1 MLDIEQIIQKN
12 QGSIWN
18 FWRKNIQWY
27 LTNQYKRITKLVK
40 NGYYLKK
47 SYFKHAKGT
56 PLPKDYTVALRHE
69 DVELSVKHIQNVIMF
84 ILFFHMKDK
93 SWLRSWKNKIGHLPS
108 SCTLYRKRLRHDA
121 NANGTTCKDM
131 RRSLL
136 KRKWFFSTLKEN
148 NMHSH
153 KHVRT

>member
-108 SCTLYRKRLRHDA
+108 SCTVLLYFIQKKIKTRCKCQWHDMQRYA
-121 NANGTTCKDM
+121 P
-131 RRSLL
+131 
-136 KRKWFFSTLKEN
+136 FSSQMEMILFDVKGEQ
-148 NMHSH
+148 HA
-153 KHVRT
+153 